1 MNSSEHRQK
10 TWLIFLFWSSLLLP
24 MPKPI
29 LGSDYTQPE
38 ANTVSNHNLI
48 YTNLQEPAQFT
59 GNGSIAMS
67 VDVTGTQLLLSDY
80 TPQTIFTIAQNIWH
94 DPPLPDTLKG
104 IQLSR
109 QKYPHGEN
117 HTLEYANPASP
128 IQSKLYDFLRKYP
141 NKFSLFNV
149 ALTLSAGGQELSS
162 AKEVTDINQMLDLN
176 DGIIRTQ
183 YRWNGVT
190 AVAETYVHAEKDLLV
205 FHFSD
210 NAATPISRNL
220 RIQFG
225 SPDAWDPRYEKAPP
239 AAKVSPGGVYALGES
254 GCSKDRQ
261 SFWTLRAMPGDFSY
275 AIVGRITAKVATVSF
290 LEQEM
295 LVELAPYSQQ
305 EFTIVLSVTSAKDNK
320 DPIKAGKQAVADA
333 LSHSYEELARN
344 HSAWWHDYWNR
355 AGIDLYSADGKGK
368 TLERWYYLSLYHLAC
383 NDRGI
388 LPPAEG
394 GLVANSWYGKFH
406 LEMHFW
412 HAIGFLAANRPDML
426 APSLPWYLQ
435 ILPQA
440 KLNAAAMGL
449 QGAKYPK
456 MTSFPGKE
464 SPGSTN
470 LRIYWHVGE
479 IPTIIWWYYLYTGD
493 EKFLQRMYPVLQNT
507 AEFVRSFVVENPK
520 TGVYEI
526 LPPVATCDE
535 TTIPDSVRNPGF
547 TLAEFN
553 VALDVAAKA
562 AKQLSRDEEMS
573 RRWQYVRN
581 HLAPIPHNGEAYLIY
596 QNFAGTW
603 TPKHTRS
610 HPSVLGPFFPTRVV
624 SDDRLI
630 RTTFDNVLS
639 SWNWDKTWGW
649 DFGFTAAVGACLKR
663 PNDAVNVLM
672 HAEKAL
678 SPAVTF
684 RGGSVNSY
692 LPGNGALVMAI
703 NEMLLQS
710 LDGYIRLFRGIP
722 AEWQVGFHSL
732 RAAGAFLVSAKM
744 KSRVVAPIQITSLK
758 GNPCRVEIPAGWTL
772 EHVRVTSNDKRVPAS
787 ISSDRI
793 VEFKTKAGS
802 IYRIFPSSE

>member
-1 MNSSEHRQK
+1 MNPSEHRQK
-10 TWLIFLFWSSLLLP
+10 TWLIFFFTLGLLLP
-24 MPKPI
+24 NPQSI
-29 LGSDYTQPE
+29 LGKELSRAE
-38 ANTVSNHNLI
+38 VKTVSDHNLI
-48 YTNLQEPAQFT
+48 YTNLQEPALFT
-59 GNGSIAMS
+59 GNGSIGMS
-67 VDVTGTQLLLSDY
+67 VDVTGTQLLRADY

-94 DPPLPDTLKG
+94 DPPMPDSLRNV
-104 IQLSR
+104 QLAR

-117 HTLEYANPASP
+117 RTLEYVNPASP

-141 NKFSLFNV
+141 NKFNLFNV
-149 ALTLSAGGQELSS
+149 ALTMSAGGQELASV
-162 AKEVTDINQMLDLN
+162 KELSDINQTLDLRN
-176 DGIIRTQ
+176 GIIRSL
-183 YRWNGVT
+183 YKWNGVT
-190 AVAETYVHAEKDLLV
+190 TKAESYVHAQKDLLV
-205 FHFSD
+205 FHFADS
-210 NAATPISRNL
+210 AAAPISRKL
-220 RIQFG
+220 RIRFD
-225 SPDAWDPRYEKAPP
+225 SPDAWDPRYEKAAP
-239 AAKVSPGGVYALGES
+239 AVKLSAGGVYSLIDFGS
-254 GCSKDRQ
+254 SKDQRT
-261 SFWTLRAMPGDFSY
+261 FWALRAMPGDFSY
-275 AIVGRITAKVATVSF
+275 AVVGRITAEVASVTFS
-290 LEQEM
+290 EQEM
-295 LVELAPYSQQ
+295 IVELAPYARK
-305 EFTIVLSVTSAKDNK
+305 EFTIVLSATSAKDSK
-320 DPIKAGKQAVADA
+320 DPLKAGKKAVTSA
-333 LSHSYEELARN
+333 LSHGYNELLKD
-344 HSAWWHDYWNR
+344 HVAWWHDFWNR
-355 AGIDLYSADGKGK
+355 AGIDLYSADGRGK

-383 NDRGI
+383 NDRGT

-435 ILPQA
+435 ALPQA
-440 KLNAAAMGL
+440 KLNAATMGL

-507 AEFVRSFVVENPK
+507 AEFVRSFVVQNPK

-526 LPPVATCDE
+526 LPPIATCDE

-562 AKQLSRDEEMS
+562 SKLLNQDVELSRQW
-573 RRWQYVRN
+573 RHVRD

-596 QNFAGTW
+596 ESFAGTW

-624 SDDRLI
+624 PDDRLI
-630 RTTFDNVLS
+630 RTTYDKVLS
-639 SWNWDKTWGW
+639 SWSWDKTWGW
-649 DFGFTAAVGACLKR
+649 DFGFTAAVGAYLNR
-663 PNDAVNVLM
+663 PNDAVNVLL

-722 AEWQVGFHSL
+722 PDWRVAFHSL

-744 KSRVVAPIQITSLK
+744 ESGTVAPIQITSLK
-758 GNPCRVEIPAGWTL
+758 GNSCRVEIPSGWIL
-772 EHVRVTSNDKRVPAS
+772 ENVRVVSNDKRVSAS

-793 VEFKTKAGS
+793 VEFKTKPGS
-802 IYRIFPSSE
+802 VYRIVPSSE